1 MQRRGSGRIRPFLRK
16 GTLFVVS
23 APSGAGKTTLCREL
37 LRRIPDIR
45 LSVSYTTRAPREGEI
60 NDVHYTFVSEK
71 RFRGMIGRGEF
82 AEWAVVHGNLYGTSL
97 RRLKK
102 LIRDGYDI
110 ILDIDVHGAR
120 QLKSTWNNAVYI
132 FVLPPSM
139 QILRKRLTARKTES
153 AERIKER
160 LENAK
165 AEIAGYRDY
174 DYIIVN
180 DKLDKAYDELEGIVM
195 SSRIRTA
202 NINPE
207 WIAGFVK

>member
-1 MQRRGSGRIRPFLRK
+1 MQRCGNSRIQPFLNR

-37 LRRIPDIR
+37 LRRIPELR

-71 RFRGMIGRGEF
+71 KFRSMIERGEF
-82 AEWAVVHGNLYGTSL
+82 AEWAVVHGNLYGTSVK
-97 RRLKK
+97 RLKK

-120 QLKSTWNNAVYI
+120 QLKNTCDNAVYI

-139 QILRKRLTARKTES
+139 QILRKRLTGRKTES

-160 LENAK
+160 LENAR

-174 DYIIVN
+174 DYIIIN
-180 DKLDKAYDELEGIVM
+180 DELEKAYDELESIVI
-195 SSRIRTA
+195 SSKIRTA
-202 NINPE
+202 NINPK
-207 WIAGFVK
+207 WISGFIK